1 MSVLIHGDIA
11 YASNGAVVSFK
22 NTIDK
27 KDSPTQIIVETIDKT
42 NNVVA
47 SWGANNDYPQ
57 KLLSELRLNGAGL
70 AGLKVLI
77 KTHYGSGFILAKEV
91 FENEKRKIVPQ
102 SISEN
107 TQINEFFK
115 KSQMKKFFKETIL
128 DLEYWSLAFPEFILS
143 ADYKTIN
150 KVRRKQTANARFSV
164 MNEETGAI
172 EKAFFS
178 SKWHLGVSMESKY
191 VSAVPLVDTYWSADQ
206 VKEYCKANKIR
217 KFIRPIFYPLVEES
231 YYPKTPWH
239 AVKDNGWLAIANSIP
254 TFKKAIFD
262 NQINIKYHIE
272 VNEDY
277 FERKYKDDW
286 HTTTVE
292 KRTQIRKDFVTE
304 VDEAL
309 RSTENAGGSLMSVA
323 YRDNTGAVVPGL
335 KITAI
340 DDKYKEGSYLPEAS
354 AANSEILFAMTVD
367 PSIIGAGIPGGKLG
381 AGSGSDKR
389 ESFLILSALMKS
401 NRDTTLEVFDF
412 IKEYNNWPDEFIGGF
427 GDTVLTTLD
436 ANPTGTEN
444 ATQL

>member
-11 YASNGAVVSFK
+11 YASSGAIVSFK
-22 NTIDK
+22 NTTDK
-27 KDSPTQIIVETIDKT
+27 KEAPTTIVVETIDKT

-47 SWGANNDYPQ
+47 SWGVNNDYPQ
-57 KLLSELRLNGAGL
+57 KLLDEVRLNGTAL

-77 KTHYGSGFILAKEV
+77 KTHYGSGFILAKEE
-91 FENEKRKIVPQ
+91 FENGKRKITPQ

-107 TQINEFFK
+107 AEINAFFK

-128 DLEYWSLAFPEFILS
+128 DLEYWSLALPEFILS
-143 ADYKTIN
+143 ADYKKIS
-150 KVRRKQTANARFSV
+150 KVRRKQTANGRFSV
-164 MNEETGAI
+164 MNEENGMI
-172 EKAFFS
+172 ENVFLS

-191 VSAVPLVDTYWSADQ
+191 VSVIPLIDSYWSAEE
-206 VKEYCKANKIR
+206 VKAYCKANKIR
-217 KFIRPIFYPLVEES
+217 KFVRPIFYPLVDEA

-239 AVKDNGWLAIANSIP
+239 AAKENGYLGIANSIP

-277 FERKYKDDW
+277 FERKYKADW
-286 HTTTVE
+286 DNAPPE
-292 KRTQIRKDFVTE
+292 KRIEIRKAFVQE

-309 RSTENAGGSLMSVA
+309 RSTKNAGGSLMSVA

-340 DDKYKEGSYLPEAS
+340 DDKYKEGAYLPEAT
-354 AANSEILFAMTVD
+354 AANTEILFPMNVD
-367 PSIIGAGIPGGKLG
+367 PCIMGAGIPGGKLG

-389 ESFLILSALMKS
+389 EAFLILSALMKS

-412 IKEYNNWPDEFIGGF
+412 IKEYNGWPDDLIGGF
-427 GDTVLTTLD
+427 GDTILTTLD